1 MRAPAVA
8 AVLLLVGVPHAG
20 AQTAAPVE
28 LVDAGTPV
36 VLSGEPEPVRLLN
49 TTGRPLSVGVSA
61 TARAADRSEVGV
73 EVRQGNS
80 VVSAVEVA
88 PGGDVW
94 LSLDLVGAAPTEAI
108 SGYFVAIAD
117 QVAVRRPITVRA
129 AEAAAIAPSVESWEV
144 DWAPLW
150 PGDDPRPLPGRVPST
165 ACQDGARESA
175 LVVSGHNTA
184 TVTARC
190 AGGALVL
197 DLSGVPSGW
206 PSLGTGEYAGALEF
220 GDKTLAVSVG
230 VSSSVVAALGW
241 LLAGIVAAIAGT
253 TYAADRSPHNARRRA
268 ISAIEEPG
276 DGPLRDRVSAA
287 KRKLAD
293 ELADTRP
300 RFPRRLLPWP
310 EGHNADR
317 LTAVDTDTERLRG
330 AAALTGPYE
339 EGMAALEANGPALAA
354 RFPGMAVRFAA
365 LQAPPPE
372 LSAAAL
378 ADLVADTAAVPAL
391 VALVAD
397 LERMR
402 EVVTGTTPRSRA
414 RHEARLR
421 LNQLIAALG
430 RLERPAEVAGLRTDV
445 AETTAL
451 VDRLVEAGPLPRGE
465 LGVRELAL
473 PGKAFD
479 VVRAVFD
486 SIGDI
491 VAGTGKAAMVVRD
504 AATALVAAV
513 VAMWS
518 GFAALYVTADTWGS
532 LWDVLAA
539 LTWGAAA
546 TAVSGPLLTAIRRV
560 GSSRQPGD

>member
-1 MRAPAVA
+1 MRALAVA
-8 AVLLLVGVPHAG
+8 AVLFLVGVPLAG

-28 LVDAGTPV
+28 VVDAGTPV

-49 TTGRPLSVGVSA
+49 TTGRALSVGVAA
-61 TARAADRSEVGV
+61 TARSADRSEVGI
-73 EVRQGNS
+73 EVRQGDS
-80 VVSAVEVA
+80 VVSAVEVG

-108 SGYFVAIAD
+108 SGYFVATAD

-129 AEAAAIAPSVESWEV
+129 AEAAAIVPSVESWEV
-144 DWAPLW
+144 DWAPLL
-150 PGDDPRPLPGRVPST
+150 PSSDARPLPGRVPST
-165 ACQDGARESA
+165 ACPDGAERSA
-175 LVVSGHNTA
+175 PVVSGHDTA

-206 PSLGTGEYAGALEF
+206 PSLGTGEYAGTLEF
-220 GDKTLAVSVG
+220 GDKKLAVSVG

-253 TYAADRSPHNARRRA
+253 TYAADRSPYNGRRNAIRA
-268 ISAIEEPG
+268 IQEPG
-276 DGPLRDRVSAA
+276 DGPLRDRVSVA
-287 KRKLAD
+287 KRKLTD

-300 RFPRRLLPWP
+300 KLPRRLLPWP
-310 EGHNADR
+310 EGRHADR
-317 LTAVDTDTERLRG
+317 LTAVDTDTKRLRE

-339 EGMAALEANGPALAA
+339 DGARALAANGPALAT
-354 RFPGMAVRFAA
+354 RFPGMAERFAA
-365 LQAPPPE
+365 LLDPPPD
-372 LSAAAL
+372 LTAAAL
-378 ADLVADTAAVPAL
+378 ADLVADTAAIPAL
-391 VALVAD
+391 LALVAD

-402 EVVTGTTPRSRA
+402 GVVAETAPRSRA

-421 LNQLIAALG
+421 LNQLVAALG
-430 RLERPAEVAGLRTDV
+430 RLERPTEVAGLRADV

-451 VDRLVEAGPLPRGE
+451 VDRLVEVGPLPRGE
-465 LGVRELAL
+465 LGVREMAL

-486 SIGDI
+486 GIGDI
-491 VAGTGKAAMVVRD
+491 VAGTGKTAMVVRD
-504 AATALVAAV
+504 AAAAVVAAV
-513 VAMWS
+513 VALWS

-539 LTWGAAA
+539 VTWGAAA